1 MRIIC
6 ITTLFLV
13 VYFYN
18 PITCQQAVDPAYLR
32 QYYAQ
37 LQAQQQQ
44 RGGEST
50 PIHESQDQ
58 APAQQYQPQVSVVCP
73 TKYLRSG
80 CPNQKNEQKFVF
92 RTISELLRVE

>member
-1 MRIIC
+1 MQIIC

-13 VYFYN
+13 FYFYN

-44 RGGEST
+44 RGEST
-50 PIHESQDQ
+50 PIHESQGDQ
-58 APAQQYQPQVSVVCP
+58 APAQQYQQPNVSFF
-73 TKYLRSG
+73 LEMSRG
-80 CPNQKNEQKFVF
+80 NEKK
-92 RTISELLRVE
+92 